1 MASTLILSHAK
12 WIDIVFYCVILCCL
26 HEVILSVQVNYV
38 CGMWA
43 WHFAMFTMK
52 RGENATWLDKRKA
65 LTNSF
70 FAIIKTEVYIVIGF
84 FWVHTRQFAFS
95 NLSF

>member
-1 MASTLILSHAK
+1 MCVECGHGILPCSQRREEK
-12 WIDIVFYCVILCCL
+12 MQL
-26 HEVILSVQVNYV
+26 
-38 CGMWA
+38 
-43 WHFAMFTMK
+43 
-52 RGENATWLDKRKA
+52 WLDKRKA